1 MILEHIPLLRELT
14 LFSIILRT
22 FLAMLLGGLLGYER
36 EKRHRPAGFRTYP
49 VVCLGSTLAMQVGL
63 FIQ

>member
-1 MILEHIPLLRELT
+1 MILEHISLLRELT

-36 EKRHRPAGFRTYP
+36 EKGTGPQALEP
-49 VVCLGSTLAMQVGL
+49 IWWCALVLPSP
-63 FIQ
+63 